1 VLPIF
6 GWLADMIKFCRSITF
21 TKRGWIQLVSFLMLL
36 SQMPSINQRLR
47 NHYRSM
53 VGGLST
59 MRHIVALVLVL
70 KLLMMN
76 VATHV
81 KRSGKHIVKKAGL

>member
-1 VLPIF
+1 
-6 GWLADMIKFCRSITF
+6 
-21 TKRGWIQLVSFLMLL
+21 
-36 SQMPSINQRLR
+36 
-47 NHYRSM
+47 
-53 VGGLST
+53 